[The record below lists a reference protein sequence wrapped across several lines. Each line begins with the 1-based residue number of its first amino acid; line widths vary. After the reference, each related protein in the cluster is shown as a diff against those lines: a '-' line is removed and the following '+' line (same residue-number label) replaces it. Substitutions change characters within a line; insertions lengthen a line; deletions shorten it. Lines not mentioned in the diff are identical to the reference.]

1 MGLYIM
7 TAVSLSGMAKMHDLQ
22 PEIALPLAFETVGA
36 KWMSIIIYFSA
47 FFGITAAAFTA
58 LMS

>member
-1 MGLYIM
+1 
-7 TAVSLSGMAKMHDLQ
+7 
-22 PEIALPLAFETVGA
+22 VGA
-36 KWMSIIIYFSA
+36 DWMSFIIYFSA